1 MMNATPPCY
10 EDWELQVPT
19 LAPRLPLAPLAPQ
32 GMGTPLTEGLTSFL
46 ARLAYLHRL
55 SVGDLLLHY
64 YLPQLRKA
72 RGREDFRRAFDLHK
86 MVAANGAD
94 TLARDLLDLTERC
107 TGQSEFKAT
116 TLIRWEAV
124 VPRLDLLRPRRAWC
138 AACYAAQAAQGHMP
152 WDALAWMIRPVQ
164 VCPRHRQPLLEQCP
178 QCQRRSV
185 PVLQRY
191 LPGWCAYCG
200 SWLGAVT
207 AVATPAVRDNEEMEF
222 WVAAQCGA
230 VIAATPQLSAP
241 PARENVVA
249 AVRHCCEEWLEG
261 HTNWL
266 ARLLRVADTSARW
279 WYTGRN
285 LPPLRLLAQLS
296 YWTKVPLLSFLTE
309 PAAVS
314 QGLRHAP
321 APPEFAVRKDG
332 ISQLHRRNPVACE
345 KVRAHLE
352 AALQELPPPTLAQVA
367 ARLGY
372 RCASTLWCK
381 FPALSNQLSAR
392 RRAAAQA
399 SSGRQAVSTTART
412 YPTREQLRELLEQ
425 EIAASAPRSP
435 MRLGQDCGYH
445 DSAPLRRKFPA
456 LYQALLAQREVS
468 RAEALTVRRTQ
479 CRQALEI
486 ALIETP
492 PPTLKAVA
500 YRVVGVETDFLRQHF
515 AELCDRLAARRQIA
529 RAARIKVVED
539 TLQQALATDP
549 PRSLHQLAQEVGYH
563 FTTLTIHFPELC
575 RALIEQFATAARH
588 RTADKENA
596 NVLYTVER

>member
-1 MMNATPPCY
+1 MMN
-10 EDWELQVPT
+10 
-19 LAPRLPLAPLAPQ
+19 LAPPRYEAWDLRLPSLTPRTALAPLAPQ

-46 ARLAYLHRL
+46 ARLAYTHRL

-64 YLPQLRKA
+64 YLPQLRKE

-94 TLARDLLDLTERC
+94 TLARDLVDLTERC
-107 TGQSEFKAT
+107 TGQSQLKAM
-116 TLIRWEAV
+116 TLICWEAV

-138 AACYAAQAAQGHMP
+138 AACYAAQAAAGHMP
-152 WDALAWMIRPVQ
+152 WDALCWMLRPVR
-164 VCPRHRQPLLEQCP
+164 VCPRHQQPLREQCP

-191 LPGWCAYCG
+191 LPGWCAHCG
-200 SWLGAVT
+200 SWLGA
-207 AVATPAVRDNEEMEF
+207 ATTGAAPAVGEDEEIGF
-222 WVAAQCGA
+222 WMAEQCGA
-230 VIAATPQLSAP
+230 VLAATPQLSAP
-241 PARENVVA
+241 PVRENVVE

-266 ARLLRVADTSARW
+266 ARLLQVADSSARW

-296 YWTKVPLLSFLTE
+296 YWTKVPLLHFLLE

-321 APPEFAVRKDG
+321 PPPEFAVRKDG

-345 KVRAHLE
+345 KVRAHME
-352 AALQELPPPTLAQVA
+352 AALQELPPPSLAQVA

-372 RCASTLWCK
+372 RCATTLWCK
-381 FPALSNQLSAR
+381 FPELSNQLSAR
-392 RRAAAQA
+392 RRAAVQA
-399 SSGRQAVSTTART
+399 PGGRQAASTAAWT
-412 YPTREQLRELLEQ
+412 YPTEEQLRELLEQ
-425 EIAASAPRSP
+425 EIAAPAPRSP
-435 MRLGQDCGYH
+435 LRLGQDCGYYN
-445 DSAPLRRKFPA
+445 SAPLRRKFPA
-456 LYQALLAQREVS
+456 LYQALLAQREVR

-486 ALIETP
+486 ALLETP

-500 YRVVGVETDFLRQHF
+500 YRVVGVETGFLRQHF
-515 AELCDRLAARRQIA
+515 AELCDRLAARRQTA
-529 RAARIKVVED
+529 RAARIKVVGD

-549 PRSLHQLAQEVGYH
+549 PRSLHQLAHEVGYH

-575 RALIEQFATAARH
+575 RALIERFATAARQ
-588 RTADKENA
+588 RTADKEQA
-596 NVLYTVER
+596 KVLYTVDS

>member
-1 MMNATPPCY
+1 MMKLAPLRY
-10 EDWELQVPT
+10 EAWDLRLPT
-19 LAPRLPLAPLAPQ
+19 LAPRTALAPLAPQ
-32 GMGTPLTEGLTSFL
+32 GIGTPLTECLTSFL
-46 ARLAYLHRL
+46 ARLASTHRL

-64 YLPQLRKA
+64 HLPQLREV

-86 MVAANGAD
+86 MGSANGAD

-107 TGQSEFKAT
+107 TGQAELKAM

-124 VPRLDLLRPRRAWC
+124 MPRLDLLRARRAWC
-138 AACYAAQAAQGHMP
+138 AACYAAQAAEGHLP
-152 WDALAWMIRPVQ
+152 WDALSWMIRPVQ
-164 VCPRHRQPLLEQCP
+164 VCPSHRQPLREQCP

-200 SWLGAVT
+200 SWLGA
-207 AVATPAVRDNEEMEF
+207 ATTGAAPAVGDNQEMEL

-230 VIAATPQLSAP
+230 VLAATPQLSAP
-241 PARENVVA
+241 PIRENVVA

-266 ARLLRVADTSARW
+266 ARLLRVAATSARW
-279 WYTGRN
+279 WYLGRN
-285 LPPLRLLAQLS
+285 LPPLRVLAQLS
-296 YWTKVPLLSFLTE
+296 YWTKVPLLYFLTE

-321 APPEFAVRKDG
+321 PPPEFAARKDG
-332 ISQLHRRNPVACE
+332 TSQLHRRNAVACE

-352 AALQELPPPTLAQVA
+352 AALHELPPPSLTQVA

-372 RCASTLWCK
+372 RCATTLWCK

-392 RRAAAQA
+392 RRAAAQE

-412 YPTREQLRELLEQ
+412 YPTQEQLRELLEQ
-425 EIAASAPRSP
+425 EIAAPAPRSP

-445 DSAPLRRKFPA
+445 NSAPLRRKFPA
-456 LYQALLAQREVS
+456 LYQALLAQRAVR
-468 RAEALTVRRTQ
+468 RAEALTVRLTQ
-479 CRQALEI
+479 CRQALEM
-486 ALIETP
+486 ALAETP

-500 YRVVGVETDFLRQHF
+500 HRVVGVETNFLRQHF

-529 RAARIKVVED
+529 RAARIKVLGD
-539 TLQQALATDP
+539 KLQQALATDP

-575 RALIEQFATAARH
+575 RALIERYAQAARQ
-588 RTADKENA
+588 RTADKEKA
-596 NVLYTVER
+596 KVLYTVDR